1 MKNLCLY
8 NILLWIVIL
17 VFGSIELKDAIKKHK
32 NHQIVNNSVIVGA
45 SVLGLILSI
54 ISQLSK
60 PHLNYKSKFKF
71 L

>member
-8 NILLWIVIL
+8 NILLWIVII
-17 VFGSIELKDAIKKHK
+17 VFGSIELKDAIKKH
-32 NHQIVNNSVIVGA
+32 QIVNNNVIVGA

-60 PHLNYKSKFKF
+60 SHLNYKSKFKF